1 MVFTIVGMGVGRPG
15 KGVRGRVL
23 LVPAEA
29 RAMVERAMIDFIFDV
44 VLLISWLEEE
54 VV

>member
-1 MVFTIVGMGVGRPG
+1 VGIGVGRPG
-15 KGVRGRVL
+15 NGVGARVL

-29 RAMVERAMIDFIFDV
+29 RAMVERAMIDFIFDL

-54 VV
+54 VM